1 MPKTGKILL
10 TIRTM
15 ANTIDQAKP
24 QFSQVIEH
32 LEKELH
38 NLRSGR
44 ANASMVEELPVEAY
58 GSMTELKGLASISV
72 PDARTIQIDPWDKSI
87 VKDIE
92 KAIQVSSLGL
102 NPNISG
108 TTIRLIMPPMTEENR
123 KELAKVVGQKAEQ
136 ARISIRNVREEVR
149 ESISADEKAKTIG
162 EDDKFR
168 LFEQLDKLNTDF
180 NAQIEKIAKD
190 KEEEIMTI

>member
-1 MPKTGKILL
+1 
-10 TIRTM
+10 M